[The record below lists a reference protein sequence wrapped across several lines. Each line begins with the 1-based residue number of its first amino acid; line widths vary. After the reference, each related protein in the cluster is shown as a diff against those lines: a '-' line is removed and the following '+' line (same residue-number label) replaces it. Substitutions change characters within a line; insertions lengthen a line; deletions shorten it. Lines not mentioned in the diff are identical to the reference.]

1 MKSKIIISL
10 ILAVLMLATLATPA
24 LAARP
29 HKADLFERSTGGT
42 PIPDTETGSVSLQL
56 THDNHVKITV
66 VLKGVTP
73 GQSYQVYCSTGG
85 FMWGTDSFIA
95 NSRGS
100 AKFRGVSTNP
110 VTIPWGAWVYVR
122 VAGSG
127 TTDYMTPYI
136 SL

>member
-10 ILAVLMLATLATPA
+10 ILAVLMLVTLATPA
-24 LAARP
+24 LAAKP
-29 HKADLFERSTGGT
+29 HKVDLFEKSTGGT

-56 THDNHVKITV
+56 THDNYVKITV

-73 GQSYQVYCSTGG
+73 GQAYQVYCSGG
-85 FMWGTDSFIA
+85 MIWGSDSFTA
-95 NSRGS
+95 NKRGI

-110 VTIPWGAWVYVR
+110 VTIPWGAYVFVR
-122 VAGSG
+122 IAGSG